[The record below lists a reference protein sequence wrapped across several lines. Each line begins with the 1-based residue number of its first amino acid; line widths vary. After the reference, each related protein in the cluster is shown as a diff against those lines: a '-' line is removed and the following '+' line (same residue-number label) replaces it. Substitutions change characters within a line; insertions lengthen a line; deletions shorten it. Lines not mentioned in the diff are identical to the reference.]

1 MWGFIKI
8 LVTLCLIIIS
18 MLSVE
23 KVHSQSLTIE
33 AYVVYDNGQESQNNL
48 LNEDPMSEDIA
59 MLYNIDAGQTN
70 PDDLEGVTSTE
81 LKVVIQGED
90 NVDVLIKKGKKT
102 AVNKK
107 GISIADGQ
115 VFYVKNIRCVPVEI
129 VVKKGKKTIGK
140 RIVDFQCGE

>member
-1 MWGFIKI
+1 M
-8 LVTLCLIIIS
+8 
-18 MLSVE
+18 
-23 KVHSQSLTIE
+23 
-33 AYVVYDNGQESQNNL
+33 VYENGQESEKNL
-48 LNEDPMSEDIA
+48 LSEDPLSEDIA
-59 MLYNIDAGQTN
+59 MLYNIDVGQTN
-70 PDDLEGVTSTE
+70 PDDLEGVTSTK

-129 VVKKGKKTIGK
+129 VVKKGKKTLGK

>member
-1 MWGFIKI
+1 MKVFMTMYVL
-8 LVTLCLIIIS
+8 LVS
-18 MLSVE
+18 MLCTESMR
-23 KVHSQSLTIE
+23 SQSLRIE
-33 AYVVYDNGQESQNNL
+33 AYVVYENGQESEKNL
-48 LNEDPMSEDIA
+48 LSEDPLSEDIA
-59 MLYNIDAGQTN
+59 MLYNIDVGQTN

-129 VVKKGKKTIGK
+129 VVKKGKKTLGK